1 MTKLIAFASLFGLTF
16 VFVTVAAGVAWMW
29 VGKKRRVSA
38 SPEILQVDQLSALD
52 SLAVILAKAE
62 FTAKIQ
68 RLIDEADSPW
78 TVGRAILMMA
88 MASLLTLVGM
98 SSLDLLP
105 IFAIIPLAAVIGF
118 VPIFWLN
125 HLRGKRMAAVEEQ
138 LPEALDYISRALVA
152 GHSLPLALELLAD
165 EIDEPLA
172 PELRKTVDEYN
183 LGTTMEGALAKL
195 ADRVPCADIRFF
207 VSAIMTQQRTGGS
220 LHELLENLADTIRER
235 STIKGQIR
243 ALTANGRITAIV
255 LSLLPVFIGVAML
268 IVSPEYFMVMA
279 GNEVGKSLL
288 IAGACTEVI
297 AFFVIRKIAD
307 IQV

>member
-16 VFVTVAAGVAWMW
+16 VFVTVVVGVAWMW
-29 VGKKRRVSA
+29 VGKKRRVST

-52 SLAVILAKAE
+52 SLAVVLAKAQ

-98 SSLDLLP
+98 GSLDLLP
-105 IFAIIPLAAVIGF
+105 IVAVILLAAVVGF

-195 ADRVPCADIRFF
+195 ADRVPI
-207 VSAIMTQQRTGGS
+207 SASLCQRS
-220 LHELLENLADTIRER
+220 
-235 STIKGQIR
+235 
-243 ALTANGRITAIV
+243 
-255 LSLLPVFIGVAML
+255 
-268 IVSPEYFMVMA
+268 
-279 GNEVGKSLL
+279 
-288 IAGACTEVI
+288 
-297 AFFVIRKIAD
+297 
-307 IQV
+307 